1 MKLWLLITT
10 LLCSFLHSMGQV
22 SVQGRISDQ
31 QQNLPLATVLLL
43 TQDSIL
49 IKGTITN
56 EKGEFVF
63 DQVNAGNYRISSTM
77 VGYTK
82 FISPP
87 IAIGKENIILL
98 DIQLEEITT
107 WLNEAVVQAERPLF
121 EQQPD
126 RLVINVQSII
136 TSSGNT
142 ILEVLQKSPGVLVN
156 RQNNSISING
166 RSGVRVMMNGKLMQ
180 LPMDVVVQM
189 LDGINSTN
197 VESIELITTPPAK
210 YDADG
215 TGGLINIITKENEYL
230 GTSGSFGFT
239 LGAHWAETLGANVNI
254 NHRNKKMAYFIDY
267 SILRNHNR
275 HIMKMEQLTDDP
287 FFVQTIRDY
296 SERENITTQQNLSA
310 GMEWELSNRTSLSTG
325 FTGYRRNWDLTSF
338 TSDLNYAA
346 LDSTVNTNMN
356 IRELNLWQSATGTIG
371 LKTKINSKSEI
382 SYNLDYLFYHNDNP
396 SGYDSRLFYEQLSLA
411 ETSKID
417 LKKETPIRFFIAK
430 ADYNFNYSPSLSW
443 EVGVKGVSSN
453 LENRVMVQR
462 FIKDMWAADPTYS
475 SYSTL
480 DEQIGAAYFSSR
492 YKTNS
497 QWLITSGL
505 RYEYTH
511 TSIGTATQSNFIER
525 KYGYFFPSILLEK
538 NLGREKSFQI
548 SYTRR
553 ITRPTY
559 NDIAPYVFFWGP
571 NSFSAGNTSLLPSV
585 SDAIKIGYHA
595 KQWVAS
601 LQWSHTKR
609 EIVFSQPEKDASH
622 NLIFRSQN
630 LNYLNTL
637 SFTNSYSLA
646 ITAAWEIQSTLT
658 TQYQIAETSQLST
671 NTILTLYGLNLNMAN
686 IFKLPNDFSVEVS
699 GVYQSKSLSGI
710 SEFLPMGTL
719 NAGIQ
724 KKIKEIG
731 VLRLSVDD
739 ILYSSNWRIK
749 TYSLENKLNTYFN
762 YDWHN
767 QFVRLT
773 FTRNLGN
780 HKLKSVKL
788 KSGSEEERGRITN

>member
-1 MKLWLLITT
+1 MKSCLLITA

-22 SVQGRISDQ
+22 SIQGRISDQ

-63 DQVNAGNYRISSTM
+63 DQVNNGNYRISSTM

-87 IAIGKENIILL
+87 ITVGKENIILP

-107 WLNEAVVQAERPLF
+107 WLKEAVVQAERPLF

-126 RLVINVQSII
+126 RLVINVQSSI

-189 LDGINSTN
+189 LDGMNSSN
-197 VESIELITTPPAK
+197 IESIELITTPPSK

-267 SILRNHNR
+267 SMLRNHNR
-275 HIMKMEQLTDDP
+275 HIMKLEQLSYHP
-287 FFVQTIRDY
+287 FFVQTIRDN

-310 GMEWELSNRTSLSTG
+310 GLEWEFSNRTWLNAG
-325 FTGYRRNWDLTSF
+325 FAGYRRNWDLTSL

-356 IRELNLWQSATGTIG
+356 IRELNLWQSATFTVG

-382 SYNLDYLFYHNDNP
+382 SYNLDHLFYHNHNP
-396 SGYDSRLFYEQLSLA
+396 SGYDSRLFYEQLNLS

-430 ADYNFNYSPSLSW
+430 VDYHFNYSTSLSW
-443 EVGVKGVSSN
+443 EAGVKGVSSN
-453 LENRVMVQR
+453 LENRVAVQR
-462 FIKDMWAADPTYS
+462 FISDMWTTDPIYS

-511 TSIGTATQSNFIER
+511 TTIGTAALSNFINR
-525 KYGYFFPSILLEK
+525 KYGYFFPSLLVEK
-538 NLGREKSFQI
+538 SLGGEKSFQI

-559 NDIAPYVFFWGP
+559 NDIAPFVFFWGP

-585 SDAIKIGYHA
+585 SDAIKIGYHV

-601 LQWSHTKR
+601 LQWSQTKR
-609 EIVFSQPEKDASH
+609 EIVFSQPEKDASN

-637 SFTNSYSLA
+637 SLTNSYSLA
-646 ITAAWEIQSTLT
+646 ITAAWELQSTLT

-671 NTILTLYGLNLNMAN
+671 HTILTLYGLNFNMSN
-686 IFKLPNDFSVEVS
+686 VFKLPNDFSLEVS

-719 NAGIQ
+719 NAGVQ

-749 TYSLENKLNTYFN
+749 TYSPENNLNTYFN

-788 KSGSEEERGRITN
+788 KSASEEERGRVTN